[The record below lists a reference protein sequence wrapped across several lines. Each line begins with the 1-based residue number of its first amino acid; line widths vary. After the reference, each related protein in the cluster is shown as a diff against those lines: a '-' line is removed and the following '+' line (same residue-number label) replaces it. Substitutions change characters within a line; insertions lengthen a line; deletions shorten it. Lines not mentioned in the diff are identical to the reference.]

1 MDRREHRAMRTAH
14 LLEGLSDILQQVK
27 AVRDLGR
34 LGGALTGTV
43 RIGFRPIA
51 GNDLDPRMSLEPLR
65 QGASL
70 AIVQEGYG
78 SAALEVNEDRPVCPA
93 FPIGPIVH
101 T

>member
-14 LLEGLSDILQQVK
+14 LLQGLGHILEEVK

-34 LGGALTGTV
+34 LGGALTRPV

-51 GNDLDPRMSLEPLR
+51 SHDLDPRMSLEPLH

-70 AIVQEGYG
+70 AIV
-78 SAALEVNEDRPVCPA
+78 
-93 FPIGPIVH
+93 
-101 T
+101 